1 MSVAPQALASPRAR
15 AARVVA
21 APVSWEQV
29 VRGLVQMHTAG
40 SVERH
45 LASESLSSSALVGQA
60 NAILLAGAAAEAA
73 VHQGLKA
80 PLLADLA
87 SAAGVDVRWL
97 YEFAG
102 IDRTTVARR
111 AARDDVLP
119 HEAAVKALEFAELMG
134 TAVDV
139 FGAVPAGAAWLTR
152 SHPLLDE
159 QTPLQRARTPW
170 GKQRVLALLGALK
183 YGAAA

>member
-1 MSVAPQALASPRAR
+1 
-15 AARVVA
+15 
-21 APVSWEQV
+21 
-29 VRGLVQMHTAG
+29 VQSLMQLHTAG
-40 SVERH
+40 SMTLRH
-45 LASESLSSSALVGQA
+45 GSSPFSTSALA
-60 NAILLAGAAAEAA
+60 DDASATRLAGAAAEAA
-73 VHQGLKA
+73 VQQGLKA

-87 SAAGVDVRWL
+87 NAAGIDVRWL

-111 AARDDVLP
+111 VARDDVLP
-119 HEAAVKALEFAELMG
+119 HDAAVKALEFAELMG

-139 FGAVPAGAAWLTR
+139 FGALPAAAGWLTR
-152 SHPLLDE
+152 GHPLLDD

-170 GKQRVLALLGALK
+170 GMQRVVALLGALK